1 MAGKGKREEMGGKG
15 MKMRKRET
23 STLTSKPTRLN
34 LIKKCMNVLNS
45 QLAAAGSATTKRRQW
60 TWNFHRQAA
69 GKSANKKRNFI
80 YSDTRKVLSTSG
92 QKLHSLRFWCS
103 AWGKNRRT
111 NALSGDRLR
120 NLLRW
125 WPVVLLRWQTH
136 RIGFIK
142 ALISFG
148 YSMINFSWVPPSF
161 CTAKDMRRKYREMN
175 VN

>member
-1 MAGKGKREEMGGKG
+1 
-15 MKMRKRET
+15 MKMRKWKT

-45 QLAAAGSATTKRRQW
+45 QLPAAGSATAKRRQW

-92 QKLHSLRFWCS
+92 QKLHSLRFWYS
-103 AWGKNRRT
+103 AGEKKSQDKCIKRRQT
-111 NALSGDRLR
+111 EKSSPLVASRPPPPLG
-120 NLLRW
+120 
-125 WPVVLLRWQTH
+125 WQTH

-161 CTAKDMRRKYREMN
+161 CTAKDMQRKYREMN